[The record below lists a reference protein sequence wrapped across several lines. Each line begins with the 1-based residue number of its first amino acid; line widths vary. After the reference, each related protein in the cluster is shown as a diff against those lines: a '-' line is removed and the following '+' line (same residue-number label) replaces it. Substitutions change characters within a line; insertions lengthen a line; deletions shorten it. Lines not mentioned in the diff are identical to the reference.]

1 MSYQPLNLYSLLFIL
16 QLNIFPSFLF
26 YSKYFSSLL
35 AHHLYVFHH
44 SSCTRSHFLFII
56 IYFPLFLCLSISL
69 FPIIFPCSFF
79 FCSWKFSFV
88 VVEKCKLGYWKNL
101 LISLSTTMCYHIS
114 WKIFQE
120 HIVSQVFLK
129 TGWIYS
135 SFLTASSIQTFTR
148 YCIYVQPCK

>member
-69 FPIIFPCSFF
+69 FPIIFPCSSFF
-79 FCSWKFSFV
+79 FV
-88 VVEKCKLGYWKNL
+88 LGNFLLLLLRNVSLGIERICLFPFHYNL
-101 LISLSTTMCYHIS
+101 LSYFMKNISRTYCFPSFFKNGVNLFFFFDSKFNTNFYQILYLCTTM
-114 WKIFQE
+114 
-120 HIVSQVFLK
+120 
-129 TGWIYS
+129 
-135 SFLTASSIQTFTR
+135 
-148 YCIYVQPCK
+148 